1 MENWGLVTY
10 REAYLLLDP
19 ENTSFEMKQLV
30 ATVIAHEL
38 AHQWFGDLVTMKWWD
53 DLWLNESFANMMEY
67 VAIDAIEPDWHIWE
81 VFQTSEAPA
90 ALQRDATDGVQSVHV
105 QVEDPA
111 EIDSIFDSAIVYAK
125 GARMLVMARA
135 LVGDDALRK
144 GLKAYFDAHKFHNA
158 TGADLWSALGMHPEW
173 MSVPS

>member
-19 ENTSFEMKQLV
+19 DNTSLEMKQLV
-30 ATVIAHEL
+30 ATVITHEL

-67 VAIDAIEPDWHIWE
+67 VAVDALQPDWHIWE
-81 VFQTSEAPA
+81 LFQTSEAPM

-105 QVEDPA
+105 DVNNPA
-111 EIDSIFDSAIVYAK
+111 EIDALFDGAIVYAK
-125 GARMLVMARA
+125 GSRMLVMVRA
-135 LVGDDALRK
+135 L
-144 GLKAYFDAHKFHNA
+144 
-158 TGADLWSALGMHPEW
+158 W
-173 MSVPS
+173 